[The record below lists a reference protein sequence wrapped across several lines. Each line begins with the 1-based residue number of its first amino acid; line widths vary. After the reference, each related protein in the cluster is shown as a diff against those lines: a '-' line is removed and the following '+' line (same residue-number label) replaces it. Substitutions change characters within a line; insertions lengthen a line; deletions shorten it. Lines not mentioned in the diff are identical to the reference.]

1 MLNLKIVFLKII
13 LLIVILQSISIN
25 FFQKNELSYKL
36 SEVLYRYE
44 SQRKSYITSLE
55 FSEDYI
61 YELRF
66 NYQFLKPLVNL
77 YDLQKMT
84 SESIFLS
91 GPHTDEYNLKSKI
104 EFGYYNPT
112 FINELYNNYET
123 LLNDKKF
130 KIGLQLLYNKR
141 LKKMAR
147 IYFEA
152 YNYLFLKNDS
162 TINLQTLDSL
172 KNIYL
177 SNLEKIKK
185 GEKGITNSDFFYEFS
200 TKMEGQGYNVYIS
213 DVAVNF
219 WFRRYIDGTYNEFN
233 KLLQLTLNNFDY
245 DFIKE

>member
-152 YNYLFLKNDS
+152 YNYLF
-162 TINLQTLDSL
+162 
-172 KNIYL
+172 
-177 SNLEKIKK
+177 
-185 GEKGITNSDFFYEFS
+185 
-200 TKMEGQGYNVYIS
+200 
-213 DVAVNF
+213 
-219 WFRRYIDGTYNEFN
+219 
-233 KLLQLTLNNFDY
+233 
-245 DFIKE
+245 